1 MEKNAKI
8 FIAGHDGMVDSALT
22 RCLEKMGFTNLITRT
37 SVQLDL
43 TNQSQVCDF
52 LLSERPEFVFLAAG
66 KVGGILANKTFPAEF
81 IYNNLQIQ
89 NNVVHFAWK
98 AKVKKL
104 LFLASSCIYP
114 KFCPQP
120 MKEEYILTG
129 PLEPTSKPYAIAKIA
144 GIRMCQSY
152 NKQYGTKFIS
162 AVPTNL
168 YGPNDDFD
176 PETSH
181 LLPALIHKFHVA
193 KVEGTSN
200 VTIWGTG
207 TPRRGFMHVDDLADA
222 CVFLMNNYDES
233 EIINVGRGED
243 LSVKELALLIKDI
256 VGFNGDLIFDES
268 KPDGTPR
275 KLLDISKIKNMG
287 WTPKIGF
294 EKGLKQTYK
303 WYKEHVANRSLLAK

>member
-1 MEKNAKI
+1 MEKDAKV
-8 FIAGHDGMVDSALT
+8 FIAGHDGMVGSALA
-22 RCLEKMGFTNLITRT
+22 RCLEKMDFTNLRT
-37 SVQLDL
+37 SAQLDL
-43 TNQSQVCDF
+43 TNQSQVRDF
-52 LLSERPEFVFLAAG
+52 FLSEKPEFVFLAAG
-66 KVGGILANKTFPAEF
+66 KVGGILANKTYPAEF

-89 NNVVHFAWK
+89 NNVIHFAWK

-114 KFCPQP
+114 KLCPQP
-120 MKEEYILTG
+120 MKEEYLLTG
-129 PLEPTSKPYAIAKIA
+129 PLEPTSEPYAIAKIA

-152 NKQYGTKFIS
+152 NKQHGTNFIS
-162 AVPTNL
+162 VVPTNL

-181 LLPALIHKFHVA
+181 LLPALIRKFHVA
-193 KVEGTSN
+193 KVERASN

-222 CVFLMNNYDES
+222 CVFLMNNYDDS
-233 EIINVGRGED
+233 EIINVDCGED

-268 KPDGTPR
+268 KPDGARR
-275 KLLDISKIKNMG
+275 KLLDISKIKKIG
-287 WTPKIGF
+287 WTPKISLEEGI
-294 EKGLKQTYK
+294 KSTYE
-303 WYKEHVANRSLLAK
+303 WYKEHVAIK